1 MNGCFQYFRSKI
13 GFDSAQ
19 AWIVAGLVLLHL
31 SSLVSSSALAQGN
44 TGRILGSVHDSQ
56 DTAIIGAK
64 ITLTD
69 TLRGNT
75 RTLLSDDDGEYMAP
89 DLQPSTYRVFIEAKG
104 FTSFDRKDITLEVA
118 KDVRVDATL
127 KPGESTEIVTI
138 TSEIPMLDTTTSTLG
153 GTLSNK
159 EINDLPLNGRNYENL
174 LQLRP
179 GVMRYPG
186 GGFSTTSSNGLRAE
200 DNAYF
205 VDGLFNSEPFSGQS
219 IINGAGIAGDSATIL
234 PIDAIQE
241 FNVVQSPPA
250 EYGWKPGAIVN
261 VGLKSGTNEMHG
273 TAYGFFRT
281 TALDARNY
289 YNVAE
294 PGPSGVKNTRDLK
307 QFGGTVGG
315 PIIKD
320 KLFFFGGYEGQRYT
334 VGNSG
339 LLATPATVGLPTPLD
354 GSGNP
359 TPNCLFIA
367 SGDCAN
373 SVINAIAD
381 VHAAFLAG
389 TIPND
394 VSPASLQIAGC
405 TMGPPISCNGTGMP
419 LNDGS
424 NPAGPTTVNY
434 GLPNTVSVNNGVAK
448 LDYQP
453 NPRNTLSG
461 MYFYGNNDGTVQD
474 ASELQ
479 TKWLTKIHTR
489 AQVFGFNY
497 VWTPTTQWVNE
508 ARFGYNRLYQPTYV
522 NDHNVPASAYGLD
535 TGVTNPLY
543 GGLPRINVLGFFGF
557 PASGL
562 GGFNWPK
569 VQGPDQRYQ
578 FVDHISRLFGKH
590 AVKFGG
596 EIHHDTF
603 SGAAYGGTRGRFKFL
618 GGTAFSNADGSIASS
633 PIEDFF
639 AGAPANG
646 SLLVGD
652 PTRHIGNWSFA
663 GFVQDDW
670 RVTSRLT
677 LNLGLRYEIST
688 AINDTSAQLAN
699 FYPNA
704 GLLQVNHGINSP
716 YKIDPYNFAPRAG
729 FAWDIGNNNK
739 TVIRGGAGIIYETIN
754 WEAFLALNN
763 NLGLSTIPTAASTG
777 VTPGIGNIA
786 TGLVVYPGSN
796 LNWYATGSQT
806 VFPSGPLDCGADPCT
821 IMGITPNFKTPY
833 VYGWNLNIQHSFT
846 TKVTLEAAYVGNHG
860 SKLLGIHDVN
870 QPTTGAGWA
879 ACIASNYDPGICSG
893 GADGGAEQNAR
904 PFNGAFPYLGQIY
917 QVGNIYRSNY
927 NALQVTLTG
936 RDYHGLSFLMGYT
949 YGHALDNVG
958 ANWDFGAGLG
968 LPMNSANPIGEYASS
983 DFDMRNRFT
992 LSLTYAIPSKKSFA
1006 QALEGWQ
1013 VNTII
1018 SVYGAQPWGPI
1029 DAGTDVSGTG
1039 EFVDRWDF
1047 FGNPGSFKPTISSGV
1062 PYFAGNSNP
1071 ACATKAMSLDGG
1083 TAAGHTAA
1091 LGMFGCYVMGNGMML
1106 PPALGTFGTMG
1117 RNTFRDLGFRNVD
1130 FSVMKNWNFGE
1141 RYNVQFR
1148 GEFFNIFNHPNFANP
1163 FGGQNGWGHND
1174 PSVPGPGGFGCSCA
1188 TPDVA
1193 ASNPIIGS
1201 GGSRAV
1207 QLGLKFT
1214 F

>member
-1 MNGCFQYFRSKI
+1 MTGRKQSYRSAERFRI
-13 GFDSAQ
+13 VRTRV
-19 AWIVAGLVLLHL
+19 VAGLGLLL
-31 SSLVSSSALAQGN
+31 LANLISPSGWAQGN

-56 DTAIIGAK
+56 DTAIVGAK
-64 ITLTD
+64 ITITD
-69 TLRGNT
+69 TLRGTT
-75 RTLLSDDDGEYMAP
+75 RTLTSDDDGDYVAP
-89 DLQPSTYRVFIEAKG
+89 DLQPSNYRVFIEAKG

-127 KPGESTEIVTI
+127 KPGEATEVITI
-138 TSEIPMLDTTTSTLG
+138 SSEVPMLDTTNSMLG

-200 DNAYF
+200 DNAYL

-234 PIDAIQE
+234 PIDAIQQ
-241 FNVVQSPPA
+241 FNVVHSPPA
-250 EYGWKPGAIVN
+250 EYGWKPGADVN
-261 VGLKSGTNEMHG
+261 VGLKSGTNDLHG

-281 TALDARNY
+281 TDLDARNF
-289 YNVAE
+289 YNAAV
-294 PGPSGVKNTRDLK
+294 PGPSGVKATRSLQ
-307 QFGGTVGG
+307 QFGGVIGG
-315 PIIKD
+315 PILKD

-334 VGNSG
+334 VGNEG
-339 LLATPATVGLPTPLD
+339 LLGTPATVGLPTPA
-354 GSGNP
+354 
-359 TPNCLFIA
+359 TPNCTYIA
-367 SGDCAN
+367 AGDCAN

-381 VHAAFLAG
+381 VHAAYLAG
-389 TIPND
+389 AIPND
-394 VSPASLQIAGC
+394 VSAASLQIAGC
-405 TMGPPISCNGTGMP
+405 TMTPTISCNGTGMP
-419 LNDGS
+419 LNNGT
-424 NPAGPTTVNY
+424 NPAGATTIDF

-448 LDYQP
+448 VDYEA
-453 NPRNTLSG
+453 NPRNTLSAF
-461 MYFYGNNDGTVQD
+461 YFYGNNNGTVQD

-479 TKWLTKIHTR
+479 TKWLTLIHTR
-489 AQVFGFNY
+489 AQVFGLNY
-497 VWTPTTQWVNE
+497 VYTPTNQWVNE
-508 ARFGYNRLYQPTYV
+508 ARFGYNRLTQPTQV

-557 PASGL
+557 PAEGL

-578 FVDHISRLFGKH
+578 FIDHISRLFGKH

-596 EIHHDTF
+596 EVHHDTF
-603 SGAAYGGTRGRFKFL
+603 SGAAYGGARGRFKFL
-618 GGTAFSNADGSIASS
+618 GGTAFPTSS

-639 AGAPANG
+639 AGAPLNG
-646 SLLVGD
+646 TLLVGD
-652 PTRHIGNWSFA
+652 PTRHIGNWSIA

-688 AINDTSAQLAN
+688 AISDTNAQLAN
-699 FYPNA
+699 FYPA
-704 GLLQVNHGINSP
+704 VGLLQVNHGINSP
-716 YKIDPYNFAPRAG
+716 YKIDPYNFAPRVG
-729 FAWDIGNNNK
+729 FAWDLGGNNQ

-763 NLGLSTIPTAASTG
+763 NLGLSTVPTAASTG
-777 VTPGIGNIA
+777 VTPGTGNIA
-786 TGLVVYPGSN
+786 TGQVVYPGSS

-806 VFPSGPLDCGADPCT
+806 VFPSGPLNCAANPCT

-833 VYGWNLNIQHSFT
+833 VSEWNLNIQHAFT
-846 TKVTLEAAYVGNHG
+846 TKITLEAAYVGNHG
-860 SKLLGIHDVN
+860 SKLLGIHDTN
-870 QPTTGAGWA
+870 QPTVGAGWS
-879 ACIASNYDPGICSG
+879 ACIASNYTDANLCSAAT
-893 GADGGAEQNAR
+893 GADPNAEQAAR
-904 PFNGAFPYLGQIY
+904 PFSTTFPYLAQIY
-917 QVGNIYRSNY
+917 QVGNIYRSNF
-927 NALQVTLTG
+927 NALQLTLTG
-936 RDYHGLSFLMGYT
+936 RDFHGLSFLAGYT

-958 ANWDFGAGLG
+958 ANWDFGAGSG
-968 LPMNSANPIGEYASS
+968 LPMNSANPYREYASS

-992 LSLTYAIPSKKSFA
+992 LSLTYAIPGKKSFA
-1006 QALEGWQ
+1006 EMLEGWQ

-1018 SVYGAQPWGPI
+1018 VVYGAQPWGPI

-1039 EFVDRWDF
+1039 ELVDRWDF
-1047 FGNPGSFKPTISSGV
+1047 FGNPASFKPTISSGV
-1062 PYFAGNSNP
+1062 PWFPGTSNP
-1071 ACATKAMSLDGG
+1071 LCAAKATALDGG
-1083 TAAGHTAA
+1083 KVGGYTTS
-1091 LGMFGCYVMGNGMML
+1091 LNNWGCYVMGNGMML
-1106 PPALGTFGTMG
+1106 PPSIGTFGTMG
-1117 RNTFRDLGFRNVD
+1117 RNTFRDFGYRNVD
-1130 FSVMKNWNFGE
+1130 FSVMKNWTIGE
-1141 RYNVQFR
+1141 RYNLQFR
-1148 GEFFNIFNHPNFANP
+1148 GEFFNIFNHPDFANP
-1163 FGGQNGWGHND
+1163 YGGQNGWGHND

-1201 GGSRAV
+1201 GSSRAI